1 MALAS
6 GGALGQNPGP
16 SWFAMTTG
24 AFYTGDTDDVLWQNQ
39 DGTVALWKVLGAD
52 VLSANVA
59 GWNPGPSWHIKG
71 TGDFYSD
78 GNTDVLWQNDD
89 GTVAL
94 WDMNG
99 STVTQGSVLGWNPGA
114 SWHVAGTGDF
124 YGDGNTDVLWQNDD
138 GTVALWDMQGG
149 SVIHSEVLG
158 DNPGPTWHIAG
169 TGNFYGGSNTDTDVL
184 WQNSDG
190 TVALWDVHDGSVV
203 QGGVAGFN
211 PGPSWHIQGTGDF
224 NGDGKADI
232 AWQNE
237 NGQVAVWEMN
247 GTMIGSLAVLAS
259 PGASWNVLGTPTTM
273 RFIYSTSAGETLAAT
288 PAPDEFVFTSFAEGA
303 HTIAGFNPTQD
314 MIELN
319 GVEFDS
325 FAAVQAATTS
335 TVGGAL
341 IHLDNSSSLLLA
353 GVDASSL
360 HASNFA
366 LA

>member
-1 MALAS
+1 M
-6 GGALGQNPGP
+6 
-16 SWFAMTTG
+16 
-24 AFYTGDTDDVLWQNQ
+24 
-39 DGTVALWKVLGAD
+39 
-52 VLSANVA
+52 
-59 GWNPGPSWHIKG
+59 
-71 TGDFYSD
+71 
-78 GNTDVLWQNDD
+78 
-89 GTVAL
+89 
-94 WDMNG
+94 
-99 STVTQGSVLGWNPGA
+99 
-114 SWHVAGTGDF
+114 
-124 YGDGNTDVLWQNDD
+124 
-138 GTVALWDMQGG
+138 
-149 SVIHSEVLG
+149 
-158 DNPGPTWHIAG
+158 
-169 TGNFYGGSNTDTDVL
+169 L

-247 GTMIGSLAVLAS
+247 GTTISAVAGLADPGSSSHIIGDA
-259 PGASWNVLGTPTTM
+259 TTM
-273 RFIYSTSAGETLAAT
+273 RFIYSASAGETLAAT

-319 GVEFDS
+319 GARFGS

-335 TVGGAL
+335 TVAGAL
-341 IHLDNSSSLLLA
+341 IQLDSSSSLLLA
-353 GVDASSL
+353 GVGAGSL

-366 LA
+366 LN